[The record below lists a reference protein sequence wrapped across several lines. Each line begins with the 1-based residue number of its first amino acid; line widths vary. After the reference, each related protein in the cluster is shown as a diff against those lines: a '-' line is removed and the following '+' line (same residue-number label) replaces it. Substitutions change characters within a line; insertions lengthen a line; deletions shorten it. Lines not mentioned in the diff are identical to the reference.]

1 MFFAEQYSIVR
12 NNSELPVTLT
22 TTTTTTTK
30 KKKTPQKT
38 HESLPTINSSTDDVL
53 KIIRNLHPNK
63 THGHDI
69 TSKNNISVLLR
80 TRKASY

>member
-22 TTTTTTTK
+22 TTTTTK
-30 KKKTPQKT
+30 KKKKKNPQKT
-38 HESLPTINSSTDDVL
+38 RESLPTINLSTDDVL

-69 TSKNNISVLLR
+69 TSKNNLAVLV
-80 TRKASY
+80 RKREASY